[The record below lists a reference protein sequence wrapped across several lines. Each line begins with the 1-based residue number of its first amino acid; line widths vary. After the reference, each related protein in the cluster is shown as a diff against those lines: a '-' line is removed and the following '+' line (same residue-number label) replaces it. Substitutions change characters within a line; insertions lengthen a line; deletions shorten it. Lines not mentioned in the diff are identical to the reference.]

1 MNRRESDI
9 VSASEIAA
17 YAWCPESWRL
27 DAMGAKPGN
36 EAALAAGERAHK
48 KNAAVEVESRSA
60 ISLCWWLIVAAVV
73 LLSVFAFLAAR
84 WGL

>member
-1 MNRRESDI
+1 MKRQDPEI

-27 DAMGAKPGN
+27 DAIGAKPTN
-36 EAALAAGERAHK
+36 QAALARGERAHA

-60 ISLCWWLIVAAVV
+60 ISLGWWLILVAAA
-73 LLSVFAFLAAR
+73 LLAGLALLAIR
-84 WGL
+84 GSL